1 MTLIRI
7 LLIALVAWLL
17 LRMLKNWANKKTLSR
32 QNDPAELETV
42 VRCQHC
48 GLHIPKNEA
57 LQSDNKYYCSQEHLR
72 LHQDDPG

>member
-7 LLIALVAWLL
+7 LIIALVAWLL
-17 LRMLKNWANKKTLSR
+17 LRMIKNWANRAAQKQKDRRS
-32 QNDPAELETV
+32 QVETM

-48 GLHIPKNEA
+48 GLHVPKKEA
-57 LQSDNKYYCSQEHLR
+57 LESDNKYYCSREHLR